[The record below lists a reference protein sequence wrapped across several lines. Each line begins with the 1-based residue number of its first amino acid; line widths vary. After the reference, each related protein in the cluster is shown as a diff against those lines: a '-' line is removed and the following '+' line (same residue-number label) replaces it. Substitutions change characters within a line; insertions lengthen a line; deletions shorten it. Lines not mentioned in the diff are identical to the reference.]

1 MVYVT
6 HNAFWKAKWWPIDPD
21 LLLIRA
27 LSTAVVA
34 HAVAPKENKDVPVI
48 DQMVAF
54 AAVQPPP
61 FSVAQLLAA
70 RAQWAKH
77 VAARDAAARGRSCG
91 ATLGG
96 MILMMVKM
104 PKGESLMRYSEL
116 LEDINRV
123 RRIEI

>member
-1 MVYVT
+1 M
-6 HNAFWKAKWWPIDPD
+6 
-21 LLLIRA
+21 
-27 LSTAVVA
+27 
-34 HAVAPKENKDVPVI
+34 I
-48 DQMVAF
+48 DQVVAF

-70 RAQWAKH
+70 RARWAKH

>member
-1 MVYVT
+1 MIVKSIASATVPGRSAAILAT
-6 HNAFWKAKWWPIDPD
+6 DAAP
-21 LLLIRA
+21 LRLI
-27 LSTAVVA
+27 V
-34 HAVAPKENKDVPVI
+34 
-48 DQMVAF
+48 
-54 AAVQPPP
+54 
-61 FSVAQLLAA
+61 QLLAA
-70 RAQWAKH
+70 RARWAKR
-77 VAARDAAARGRSCG
+77 VAARDATARGRSCG